1 MIGNIVYVY
10 LLNLENTLA
19 IRQEI
24 IKDRFCKVIE
34 AKAVK
39 SGEGNESDM
48 KYMQYKLQSLHSN
61 EIYNTN
67 NYISPYRFCSLS
79 ELEQTIEKISPILQ
93 EDKLELMNNIIEEIK
108 TA

>member
-1 MIGNIVYVY
+1 MLGNIVYVY

-19 IRQEI
+19 IRQEL

-34 AKAVK
+34 AKAIK
-39 SGEGNESDM
+39 SGDDKEHM
-48 KYMQYKLQSLHSN
+48 KYMQYKLQSLNSD
-61 EIYNTN
+61 EVYTTN

-79 ELEQTIEKISPILQ
+79 ELEQTIEKILPVLQ
-93 EDKLELMNNIIEEIK
+93 EDKLKEMNEIIEEIK